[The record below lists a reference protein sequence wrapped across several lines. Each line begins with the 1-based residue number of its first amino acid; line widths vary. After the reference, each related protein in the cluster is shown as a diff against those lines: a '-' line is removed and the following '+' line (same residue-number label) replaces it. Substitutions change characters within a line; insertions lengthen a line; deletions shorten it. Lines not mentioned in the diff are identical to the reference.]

1 MERAIV
7 KMLTFVCGVSS
18 AAMLITLVIMVI
30 RDARII

>member
-18 AAMLITLVIMVI
+18 ATLLITLVIMII
-30 RDARII
+30 RDARIF